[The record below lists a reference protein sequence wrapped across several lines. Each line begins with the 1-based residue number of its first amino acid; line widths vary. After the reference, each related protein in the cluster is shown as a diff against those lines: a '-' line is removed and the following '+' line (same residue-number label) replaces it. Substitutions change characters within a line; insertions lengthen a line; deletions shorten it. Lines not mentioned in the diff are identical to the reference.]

1 MMFERG
7 EGWKI
12 TVLCVTLF
20 QESAKKT
27 WEDSE
32 ANLYWK
38 YKAVE
43 YYAKTQEADKVQE
56 KLDSLSNR

>member
-1 MMFERG
+1 MSLSVAPKHQKNDRSF
-7 EGWKI
+7 
-12 TVLCVTLF
+12 F
-20 QESAKKT
+20 QEDAKRN

-43 YYAKTQEADKVQE
+43 FYAKTQEADKVQE
-56 KLDSLSNR
+56 KLDNLSNG